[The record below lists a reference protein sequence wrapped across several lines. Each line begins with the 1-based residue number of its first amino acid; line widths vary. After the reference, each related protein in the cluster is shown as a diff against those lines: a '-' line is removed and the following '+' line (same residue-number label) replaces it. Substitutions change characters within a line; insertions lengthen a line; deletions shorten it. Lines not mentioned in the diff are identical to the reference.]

1 MHVGM
6 NEPETGKS
14 IGMHSVQ
21 ESMHGACLPSRFSAP
36 SVVCKDVVHRET
48 KVSKFNVVL
57 SKGSKENMS
66 EHNLS
71 IKPRIVRTV
80 SAPSSLKDRST
91 KEEFILPSF
100 FRHSAKAS
108 QIDSEHSESSTR
120 PSPHLLRKSESC
132 PTDKYLPAG
141 HRIKSTKYY
150 LSPQSAHAASHSNG
164 HQHHDRYHDQHHDR
178 HHDQHHNR
186 HHDHHHDENHDRHRH
201 HSMSSSHSPT
211 RSHAKYQSSLT
222 VHIKSHSRSV
232 ENVSVDSRQVHLKCD
247 KMDTDVFASSYQ
259 CQLSVPMKTSVFAA
273 GDVTQT
279 EKSQTYKYNLDS
291 WLQSVLKVNELNPHE
306 SFCSSHRSGGADWTV
321 RSHSPLGESLS
332 NRRMSGDTNL
342 HTVGGDYM
350 QDNIPQRSSLNIN
363 PSCHRAAHEKHC
375 FEDSR
380 QLVPEVSSQT
390 EWGLRPPKYYRQ
402 FSSSD
407 HSDDASVSK
416 DPQVAIHIT
425 DDASDSMF
433 SDSFLTPRSSIHDDV
448 SMRHSSRS
456 PRGSFSSIYSTR
468 SSNADSAVDIHNP
481 EDELMEV
488 TGANVSSASLRPTD
502 LFRDTWTCNVS
513 DSSDHTTNTLTLPPF
528 VITDHSSPR
537 SSLVTYELSDTDTSM
552 LSTPDC
558 LDSSLSDFSLS
569 DSDVE
574 SPVKSKQSSWKKIR
588 GIIKWSPFVQVFKK
602 NKYPWIQLAGHQG
615 NFQAGESGSVL
626 KKLDKKEKQCY
637 VKLMLDKLRPFV
649 PEYKG
654 DVEKNGEKYLQLQD
668 LLCDFQVPCV
678 MDIKMGC
685 RSFLEEELEKAR
697 IKPTLRKDMYQKM
710 IEVEPNAPTDEENTQ
725 KAVTKPRYMQWRDDI
740 SSSVNLGFRVEGVKK
755 SDGTSSKDFKK
766 AKNEDQ
772 VREILRSFIGDNAS
786 VLPMYIDRLKEI
798 RSAQETSEF
807 FLRHE
812 IIGSSL
818 LFVHDA
824 NNASVWMIDFGKSV
838 PLPEHIEVNH
848 RDCWKE
854 GNHEDGY
861 LFGIDKLITILQS
874 LLNIP

>member
-1 MHVGM
+1 MWQQEIPGAVAGTRCECAGTM
-6 NEPETGKS
+6 DYLTVEVRSTGAGDTDDDLSDWDAPVEVDLSEPP
-14 IGMHSVQ
+14 V
-21 ESMHGACLPSRFSAP
+21 P
-36 SVVCKDVVHRET
+36 
-48 KVSKFNVVL
+48 
-57 SKGSKENMS
+57 
-66 EHNLS
+66 
-71 IKPRIVRTV
+71 RTV
-80 SAPSSLKDRST
+80 
-91 KEEFILPSF
+91 
-100 FRHSAKAS
+100 
-108 QIDSEHSESSTR
+108 
-120 PSPHLLRKSESC
+120 
-132 PTDKYLPAG
+132 
-141 HRIKSTKYY
+141 
-150 LSPQSAHAASHSNG
+150 N
-164 HQHHDRYHDQHHDR
+164 
-178 HHDQHHNR
+178 N
-186 HHDHHHDENHDRHRH
+186 N
-201 HSMSSSHSPT
+201 
-211 RSHAKYQSSLT
+211 
-222 VHIKSHSRSV
+222 
-232 ENVSVDSRQVHLKCD
+232 N
-247 KMDTDVFASSYQ
+247 
-259 CQLSVPMKTSVFAA
+259 
-273 GDVTQT
+273 
-279 EKSQTYKYNLDS
+279 N
-291 WLQSVLKVNELNPHE
+291 
-306 SFCSSHRSGGADWTV
+306 
-321 RSHSPLGESLS
+321 
-332 NRRMSGDTNL
+332 
-342 HTVGGDYM
+342 
-350 QDNIPQRSSLNIN
+350 
-363 PSCHRAAHEKHC
+363 
-375 FEDSR
+375 
-380 QLVPEVSSQT
+380 
-390 EWGLRPPKYYRQ
+390 
-402 FSSSD
+402 
-407 HSDDASVSK
+407 
-416 DPQVAIHIT
+416 
-425 DDASDSMF
+425 
-433 SDSFLTPRSSIHDDV
+433 
-448 SMRHSSRS
+448 
-456 PRGSFSSIYSTR
+456 
-468 SSNADSAVDIHNP
+468 
-481 EDELMEV
+481 
-488 TGANVSSASLRPTD
+488 
-502 LFRDTWTCNVS
+502 
-513 DSSDHTTNTLTLPPF
+513 
-528 VITDHSSPR
+528 
-537 SSLVTYELSDTDTSM
+537 
-552 LSTPDC
+552 
-558 LDSSLSDFSLS
+558 
-569 DSDVE
+569 
-574 SPVKSKQSSWKKIR
+574 QSSWKKIR